1 MRCDEADR
9 RADRT
14 AFVSG
19 REVDMGRAGG
29 ASIDPRQQEGG
40 KPGGR
45 RGSRRR
51 AMRNS
56 NEVGGGVGLSGVGM
70 VWG

>member
-1 MRCDEADR
+1 
-9 RADRT
+9 
-14 AFVSG
+14 
-19 REVDMGRAGG
+19 MGRAGG